1 MTYGLDTSAVLRLLM
16 CEPPSLAQKVKDR
29 VDALLADGHDFEMSD
44 LVVSEIYYALQ
55 DYYGQSKKEAIE
67 LIRAIANTPGF
78 FVSQGV
84 RSALELP
91 DLHKAAPGFMDR
103 VLAAGYASKGRVTIS
118 CDKDFRKLD
127 LAEVIKE

>member
-16 CEPPSLAQKVKDR
+16 CEPPSLAQKVKNR
-29 VDALLADGHDFEMSD
+29 VAVLLSEGHDFELSD

-55 DYYGQSKKEAIE
+55 DYYELSKKEAIA
-67 LIRAIANTPGF
+67 LIRAVAGTPGF
-78 FVSQGV
+78 SVSGGV
-84 RSALELP
+84 KAALDLP

-103 VLAAGYASKGRVTIS
+103 VLAAGYAAKGHVTIS

>member
-29 VDALLADGHDFEMSD
+29 VNALLADGHDFEMSD

-55 DYYGQSKKEAIE
+55 DYYGLSKKEAIE
-67 LIRAIANTPGF
+67 LIRAVANTPGF
-78 FVSQGV
+78 SVSQGV

-91 DLHKAAPGFMDR
+91 GLHKAAPGFMDR

-127 LAEVIKE
+127 LAEVIKD